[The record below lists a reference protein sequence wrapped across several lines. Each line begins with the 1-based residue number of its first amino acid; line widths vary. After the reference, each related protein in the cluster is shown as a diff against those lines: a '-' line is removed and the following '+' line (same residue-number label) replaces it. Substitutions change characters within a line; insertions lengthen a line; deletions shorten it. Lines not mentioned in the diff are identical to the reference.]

1 MIESEDAQFNGS
13 SSWKKLKKRP
23 RQFQEKWNTLAI
35 FKDDKILLMKF
46 DNPAFNQSE
55 TDIADKNQ
63 NYNIKKEIEDINSNI
78 QTNGVCGPY
87 KHFVDSSNIDFSS
100 DILDTFRK
108 SYKIKYVFRNEYW
121 ELAAQG
127 ERETPLQKY
136 YRLKFET
143 EDLLI
148 QESIFQVVDEN
159 DHNEKLWASIR
170 FQIQKLLNKLS
181 SVDGHFK
188 LLESY
193 KTTITF
199 NLQNFIITKFLENR
213 LSGIDKEQPIFINNM
228 SKLLNIKVTLK
239 DLKPSTLK
247 TVQLLQISRLEER
260 LQKLEEIIGSE
271 KSILMRLAGINN
283 NVGLVEAV
291 SVLKGLS
298 KLILPQINLIESRAI
313 YLLPKIQEI
322 TSKQVDQRLE
332 VDKKTNKLYETI
344 VRAREESNLLPYVI
358 QRMNILDIFRHK
370 VKTFSVTM
378 NNLNI
383 EYSET
388 SKILKKNELL
398 LNNIET
404 HIPKHLTSVVS
415 NLQSLNAQIKVFAN
429 RLKNI
434 EV

>member
-1 MIESEDAQFNGS
+1 MIDSKDDQFNGS
-13 SSWKKLKKRP
+13 SSWKKLKNRP

-63 NYNIKKEIEDINSNI
+63 NHNTKKEIEDVNSNI
-78 QTNGVCGPY
+78 QTNGVYGTY

-100 DILDTFRK
+100 DILDTFKK
-108 SYKIKYVFRNEYW
+108 SYKIKHNLINEYW

-159 DHNEKLWASIR
+159 DHNEKLCASIR
-170 FQIQKLLNKLS
+170 FQIQKLLNKLY
-181 SVDGHFK
+181 SVDG

-199 NLQNFIITKFLENR
+199 NLQNFIITKFLENH
-213 LSGIDKEQPIFINNM
+213 LSGIDKEQPLFINNM

-239 DLKPSTLK
+239 NLKPSTLK

-271 KSILMRLAGINN
+271 KSILMRLASINN

-291 SVLKGLS
+291 SMLKGLS

-344 VRAREESNLLPYVI
+344 VKAREESNLLPYII

-378 NNLNI
+378 NNINI

-388 SKILKKNELL
+388 SKNLKKNELL

-415 NLQSLNAQIKVFAN
+415 NLQSLNAQIKVFAD